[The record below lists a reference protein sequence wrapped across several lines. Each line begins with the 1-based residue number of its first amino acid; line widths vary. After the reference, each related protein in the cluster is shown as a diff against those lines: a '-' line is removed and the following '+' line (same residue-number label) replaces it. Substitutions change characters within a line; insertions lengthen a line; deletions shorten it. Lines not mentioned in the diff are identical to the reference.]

1 FMALA
6 TSEIFTLSLHD
17 ALPIFATLVPTE
29 RRSPREPE
37 LPPVIYAIPKPFTL
51 WSPGRAFRLRNPIR
65 RVHPPDRLVLQY
77 QYVVAL
83 STPFCLTNLC
93 LELTHIPIKCRGNQ
107 AALGWARERRS
118 GKLQRMQL
126 VGLNLEEHATLRV
139 RPAPP
144 ESRRFVEIVASEFAD

>member
-1 FMALA
+1 MMVSDRSDATGRVAPASPSSSCARAGADIASASAL
-6 TSEIFTLSLHD
+6 
-17 ALPIFATLVPTE
+17 ATLVPTE

-83 STPFCLTNLC
+83 S
-93 LELTHIPIKCRGNQ
+93 
-107 AALGWARERRS
+107 RS
-118 GKLQRMQL
+118 
-126 VGLNLEEHATLRV
+126 EEHTSELQ
-139 RPAPP
+139 
-144 ESRRFVEIVASEFAD
+144 SRENLVCRLLL